1 MKQKNINEKE
11 NHPYILLDILLCPLY
26 IQEALSRQ
34 GHGCKG
40 WNDSLILV
48 FVCILPCDE
57 VKKERG
63 GIFQMDHNFLPSSK
77 EE

>member
-40 WNDSLILV
+40 
-48 FVCILPCDE
+48 
-57 VKKERG
+57 
-63 GIFQMDHNFLPSSK
+63 
-77 EE
+77 